1 MPNRAACVLIW
12 KVPFFC
18 KKSGGKSFH
27 QTSATSNMAP
37 TRSTR
42 SAVSESPAAPSPNLP
57 VEGEKAQRGAFSS
70 GGKRAAAA
78 GAATQDTPTKSQ
90 RTKAKAVRKVPA
102 TPPTGAKRNK
112 SPRLASVVK
121 KLVLAGDDL
130 DVPRPVS
137 ASNFYGNASNPL
149 SCVYALCPSP
159 HSPPIVPKLPSHP
172 CAHAA
177 ALCVRHRSTEFLAL
191 HICAGKQESSS
202 PFLVEHN
209 GVLMRGQTVR
219 EVKELESKVSGG
231 GGCYQTTSLLQQYCR
246 TRCGMLA
253 RPKSAECWGR
263 HWNLSLAHT
272 SLSLSH
278 TRTRTHESLS
288 LSHTHE
294 PLTHARTNL
303 SLTHT
308 RTSLSRTHTM
318 QIEEVEES
326 IASFEAKLDLKE
338 AKTAKAS
345 KAADKVLA
353 THPGVE
359 SWANLP
365 PVNLPPLRGGICMGI
380 ETIRF
385 PLGCLQGGSAPPLP
399 ACE

>member
-1 MPNRAACVLIW
+1 
-12 KVPFFC
+12 
-18 KKSGGKSFH
+18 
-27 QTSATSNMAP
+27 MAP

-231 GGCYQTTSLLQQYCR
+231 GGCYQTTSVPQPFV
-246 TRCGMLA
+246 A
-253 RPKSAECWGR
+253 RGAECWLGQR
-263 HWNLSLAHT
+263 VPNVGEDTGT
-272 SLSLSH
+272 SLSRTRASLSH
-278 TRTRTHESLS
+278 IHAHTHTHTHESLS

-303 SLTHT
+303 SLAHT
-308 RTSLSRTHTM
+308 RTSPSLTHT
-318 QIEEVEES
+318 
-326 IASFEAKLDLKE
+326 LD
-338 AKTAKAS
+338 
-345 KAADKVLA
+345 AD
-353 THPGVE
+353 
-359 SWANLP
+359 
-365 PVNLPPLRGGICMGI
+365 RGGGGVDRVFRG
-380 ETIRF
+380 EAE
-385 PLGCLQGGSAPPLP
+385 PEGSQDGQGQQGR
-399 ACE
+399 